1 MWREPSEPRSWLAR
15 KLKMITSEPSRA
27 EPDFVLGSA
36 RSWLARLARENIVTY
51 ILIEFTKKSLV
62 LYATKIVLHPLYQLL
77 YISSL
82 YLQVKRVMTPK
93 TDMPLDVISRM
104 KKAASKKVISRK
116 GKGKSVSIEKR

>member
-1 MWREPSEPRSWLAR
+1 MASRAASEPQVCSAR
-15 KLKMITSEPSRA
+15 
-27 EPDFVLGSA
+27 LGSA

-93 TDMPLDVISRM
+93 TGMPLDVISRM

-116 GKGKSVSIEKR
+116 GKGKSVSIEK